1 MWMCYWIKIEK
12 KNWSMFQN
20 EEKSKKKCM
29 KIKCQRKFNDKT
41 FINKWYLRLKNK
53 FASKNENKKEEAFTD
68 EWWVIL
74 QFYWNPNIC
83 KKFAGIPT

>member
-12 KNWSMFQN
+12 KIDQCFKM
-20 EEKSKKKCM
+20 KKKTKKKCM

-53 FASKNENKKEEAFTD
+53 FASKNEKKRRSIH
-68 EWWVIL
+68 WWVMSDFTIL
-74 QFYWNPNIC
+74 LKP
-83 KKFAGIPT
+83 